1 MDRLIEKI
9 KKFMN
14 PTVVG
19 LDPKLAYIPNYMKKE
34 SLDSFGNTFKAAAD
48 CIVKFNMQIIDAIC
62 DVVPAVKPQ
71 MAYYELYG
79 YDGILALY
87 KTISYAK
94 SKGMYVIVDGKRN
107 DIGTT
112 MEAYSRAYLGK
123 TELFNGEKHSAFDGD
138 SLTINGYLGSD
149 GISPL
154 LNDCLEYDKTIFVLM
169 KTSNPSSGEL
179 QDRQFKD
186 DESVYEH
193 MGNMCEKWGKDT
205 IGEYGYS
212 KVGAV
217 VGATYPDELRKLRL
231 KFPHTF
237 FLVPGYGAQGGSA
250 EDVASA
256 FKDGVGA
263 IINSSR
269 AVLCAWQKNNC
280 EPSQFAE
287 QARKEAIRMKND
299 IVARL

>member
-1 MDRLIEKI
+1 MDRLIYKI
-9 KKFMN
+9 NKFMN

-19 LDPKLAYIPNYMKKE
+19 LDPKLSYIPDYIKKE
-34 SLDSFGNTFKAAAD
+34 SLGSFGNTFKAAAD
-48 CIVKFNMQIIDAIC
+48 CILKFNMQIIDAIC
-62 DVVPAVKPQ
+62 DIVPAVKPQ

-79 YDGILALY
+79 YEGVCALH
-87 KTISYAK
+87 KTIAYAK

-123 TELFNGEKHSAFDGD
+123 TELFNGKQYSAFDAD
-138 SLTINGYLGSD
+138 SLTVNGYLGSD
-149 GISPL
+149 GIRPL
-154 LNDCLEYDKTIFVLM
+154 LNDCLEYDKTIFVLV

-179 QDRQFKD
+179 QDRQIKD
-186 DESVYEH
+186 DELIYEH

-205 IGEYGYS
+205 LGEYGYS

-217 VGATYPDELRKLRL
+217 VGATYPAQLKKLRKQ
-231 KFPHTF
+231 FPHTF

-250 EDVASA
+250 DDVAPA
-256 FKDGVGA
+256 FKDGLGA

-269 AVLCAWQKNNC
+269 AVLCAWQKNDC
-280 EPSQFAE
+280 DPSQFAE

>member
-19 LDPKLAYIPNYMKKE
+19 LDPKLAYIPDYMKKE

-48 CIVKFNMQIIDAIC
+48 CIMKFNMQIIDAIC

-79 YDGILALY
+79 YDGILALH
-87 KTISYAK
+87 KTILYAK
-94 SKGMYVIVDGKRN
+94 SKGMYVIIDGKRN

-123 TELFNGEKHSAFDGD
+123 TELFHGEKHSAFDGD

-149 GISPL
+149 GINPL
-154 LNDCLEYDKTIFVLM
+154 LNDCLEHDKTIFVLM
-169 KTSNPSSGEL
+169 KTSNSSSGEL

-186 DESVYEH
+186 DELVYEY

-205 IGEYGYS
+205 IGKYGYS

-231 KFPHTF
+231 TFPHTF
-237 FLVPGYGAQGGSA
+237 FLVPGYGAQGGNA
-250 EDVASA
+250 EDVALA

-269 AVLCAWQKNNC
+269 AVLCAWQKNDC
-280 EPSQFAE
+280 EPFQFAD
-287 QARKEAIRMKND
+287 QARKEAICMKND

>member
-1 MDRLIEKI
+1 MDRLIDKI

-19 LDPKLAYIPNYMKKE
+19 LDPKLAYIPDYIKKE

-79 YDGILALY
+79 YDGILALH

-123 TELFNGEKHSAFDGD
+123 TELFNGKKCSAFDGD

-149 GISPL
+149 GINPL
-154 LNDCLEYDKTIFVLM
+154 LNDCMEYDKTIFVLM

-186 DESVYEH
+186 DELVYEH
-193 MGNMCEKWGKDT
+193 MGNMCEEWGKDT
-205 IGEYGYS
+205 IGKYGYS

-217 VGATYPDELRKLRL
+217 VGATYPDELRKLRV

-269 AVLCAWQKNNC
+269 AVLCAWQKNNAD
-280 EPSQFAE
+280 PFRFAE
-287 QARKEAIRMKND
+287 QARKEAIQMKND
-299 IVARL
+299 VVARL

>member
-1 MDRLIEKI
+1 MDRLIDKI

-19 LDPKLAYIPNYMKKE
+19 LDPKLSYIPDYIKKE
-34 SLDSFGNTFKAAAD
+34 SLNNFGDTFKAAAD

-62 DVVPAVKPQ
+62 DIVPAVKPQ

-79 YDGILALY
+79 YDGFLALH

-123 TELFNGEKHSAFDGD
+123 TELFNREEHSAFDGD
-138 SLTINGYLGSD
+138 SLTVNGYLGSD
-149 GISPL
+149 GVKPL
-154 LNDCLEYDKTIFVLM
+154 LSDCLTYDKTIFVLM

-179 QDRQFKD
+179 QDKQFSGN
-186 DESVYEH
+186 ETVYDY
-193 MGNMCEKWGKDT
+193 MGSMCEEWGKDT
-205 IGEYGYS
+205 IGKYGYS

-217 VGATYPDELRKLRL
+217 VGATYPDELRKLRM

-237 FLVPGYGAQGGSA
+237 FLVPGYGAQGGKA
-250 EDVASA
+250 DDVVLA
-256 FKDGVGA
+256 FKDGIGA

-269 AVLCAWQKNNC
+269 AILCAWRKNDC
-280 EPSQFAE
+280 DSAEFAD

>member
-1 MDRLIEKI
+1 MDRLIDKI

-19 LDPKLAYIPNYMKKE
+19 LDPKLSYIPDYIKKE
-34 SLDSFGNTFKAAAD
+34 SVNSFGNTFKAAAD
-48 CIVKFNMQIIDAIC
+48 CILKFNMQIIDAIC
-62 DVVPAVKPQ
+62 DIVPAVKPQ

-79 YDGILALY
+79 YEGISALY

-112 MEAYSRAYLGK
+112 MEAYSKAYLGK
-123 TELFNGEKHSAFDGD
+123 TELFDGEQHSAFDGD
-138 SLTINGYLGSD
+138 SLTVNGYLGSD
-149 GISPL
+149 GIKPL
-154 LNDCLEYDKTIFVLM
+154 LNDCLKHDKTIFVLM

-186 DESVYEH
+186 DELVYEH

-205 IGEYGYS
+205 VGKHGYS

-217 VGATYPDELRKLRL
+217 VGATYPDELRKLRV

-237 FLVPGYGAQGGSA
+237 FLVPGYGAQGGGA
-250 EDVASA
+250 DDVIPA
-256 FKDGVGA
+256 FKDGIGA

-269 AVLCAWQKNNC
+269 AVLCAWQKNDC
-280 EPSQFAE
+280 DPFKFAE
-287 QARKEAIRMKND
+287 QARKEAIRMQND
-299 IVARL
+299 IVTRL

>member
-1 MDRLIEKI
+1 MDRLIDKM

-19 LDPKLAYIPNYMKKE
+19 LDPKLSYIPDYIKKE
-34 SLDSFGNTFKAAAD
+34 SVNSFGNTFKAAAD

-62 DVVPAVKPQ
+62 DIVPAVKPQ

-79 YDGILALY
+79 YDGILALSN
-87 KTISYAK
+87 TIAYAK

-112 MEAYSRAYLGK
+112 MEAYSKAYLGK
-123 TELFNGEKHSAFDGD
+123 TELFNGEQHSAFGGD

-149 GISPL
+149 GINPL
-154 LNDCLEYDKTIFVLM
+154 LNDCLKYDKTIFVLM

-186 DESVYEH
+186 SELVYEH
-193 MGNMCEKWGKDT
+193 MGNMCEEWGKDT
-205 IGEYGYS
+205 IGKYGYS

-217 VGATYPDELRKLRL
+217 VGATYPDELRKLRA
-231 KFPHTF
+231 KCPHTF
-237 FLVPGYGAQGGSA
+237 FLVPGYGAQGGGA
-250 EDVASA
+250 DDVVPA
-256 FKDGVGA
+256 FKDGLGA

-269 AVLCAWQKNNC
+269 AVLCAWQKNDC
-280 EPSQFAE
+280 KPSQFAE

>member
-1 MDRLIEKI
+1 MDRLIDKI

-19 LDPKLAYIPNYMKKE
+19 LDPKLAYIPYYIKKE
-34 SLDSFGNTFKAAAD
+34 SLNVFGNTFKAAAD
-48 CIVKFNMQIIDAIC
+48 CIFKFNMQIIDAIC

-79 YDGILALY
+79 YDGILALH

-123 TELFNGEKHSAFDGD
+123 TELFDGKKQSAFDGD

-149 GISPL
+149 GINPL

-186 DESVYEH
+186 SELVYEH
-193 MGNMCEKWGKDT
+193 MGNMCEEWGKNT
-205 IGEYGYS
+205 IGKYGYS

-217 VGATYPDELRKLRL
+217 VGATYPDELRKLRS

-250 EDVASA
+250 QDVALA
-256 FKDGVGA
+256 FKDGLGA

-269 AVLCAWQKNNC
+269 AVLCAWQKNDC

>member
-1 MDRLIEKI
+1 MDRLIDKI

-19 LDPKLAYIPNYMKKE
+19 LDPKLSYIPDYIKKE
-34 SLDSFGNTFKAAAD
+34 SLDNFGNTFKAAAD

-79 YDGILALY
+79 YDGILALH

-123 TELFNGEKHSAFDGD
+123 TELFNGEKCSAFDGD

-149 GISPL
+149 GINPL
-154 LNDCLEYDKTIFVLM
+154 LNDCMEYDKTIFVLM

-186 DESVYEH
+186 DELVYEH
-193 MGNMCEKWGKDT
+193 MGNMCEDWGKYT
-205 IGEYGYS
+205 IGKYGYS

-217 VGATYPDELRKLRL
+217 VGATYPDELRKLRV

-269 AVLCAWQKNNC
+269 AVLCAWQKNNAD
-280 EPSQFAE
+280 PFRFAE
-287 QARKEAIRMKND
+287 QARKEAIQMKND

>member
-1 MDRLIEKI
+1 MDRLIDKI

-19 LDPKLAYIPNYMKKE
+19 LDPKLSYIPDYIKEE
-34 SLDSFGNTFKAAAD
+34 SLNNFGNTFKAAAD

-62 DVVPAVKPQ
+62 DIVPAVKPQ

-79 YDGILALY
+79 YDGILALH

-123 TELFNGEKHSAFDGD
+123 TELFNGKEHSAFDGD
-138 SLTINGYLGSD
+138 SLTVNGYLGSD
-149 GISPL
+149 GVKPL
-154 LNDCLEYDKTIFVLM
+154 LSDCLTYDKTIFVLM

-179 QDRQFKD
+179 QDKQFND
-186 DESVYEH
+186 NETVYDY
-193 MGNMCEKWGKDT
+193 MGSMCEEWGKDT
-205 IGEYGYS
+205 IGKYGNS

-217 VGATYPDELRKLRL
+217 VGATYPDELRELRI

-237 FLVPGYGAQGGSA
+237 FLVPGYGAQGGKA
-250 EDVASA
+250 GDVALA
-256 FKDGVGA
+256 FKDGIGA

-269 AVLCAWQKNNC
+269 AILCAWQKNDC
-280 EPSQFAE
+280 DSAEFAD
-287 QARKEAIRMKND
+287 QARKEAIRMKKD